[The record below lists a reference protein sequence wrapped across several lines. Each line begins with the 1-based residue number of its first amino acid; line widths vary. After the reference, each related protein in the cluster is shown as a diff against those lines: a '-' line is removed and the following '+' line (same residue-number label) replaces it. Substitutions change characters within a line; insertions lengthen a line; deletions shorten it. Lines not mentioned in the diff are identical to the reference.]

1 MIILRI
7 IISIILAFFYF
18 LILIITPKKY
28 VPILSQFF
36 IKILLYVCR
45 LSNITVIN
53 KELFDNY
60 CKTDKPFLIVSNH
73 ISLWDGI
80 ILSGVFGKI
89 KYLAA
94 KNADKVFIGT
104 KICLEK
110 LGCIIVED
118 SGTVETIKNNV
129 KKRKANDTEGG

>member
-1 MIILRI
+1 MIVLRI
-7 IISIILAFFYF
+7 IGSIILAFFYL

-89 KYLAA
+89 KYSAA
-94 KNADKVFIGT
+94 PPKP
-104 KICLEK
+104 
-110 LGCIIVED
+110 
-118 SGTVETIKNNV
+118 
-129 KKRKANDTEGG
+129 